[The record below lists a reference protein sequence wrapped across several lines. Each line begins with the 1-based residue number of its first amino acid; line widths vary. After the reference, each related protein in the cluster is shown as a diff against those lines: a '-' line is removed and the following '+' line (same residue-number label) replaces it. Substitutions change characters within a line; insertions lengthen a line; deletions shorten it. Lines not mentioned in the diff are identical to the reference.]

1 MRAVYHALQHPSI
14 VTLMPAML
22 WRLALLAAL
31 ALALIASQ
39 LAPLAAH
46 AAPTGGAFSAQPAT
60 ATYVSPKP
68 SCSAAPAPCLPSRI

>member
-1 MRAVYHALQHPSI
+1 VRAVYHALQHPTI
-14 VTLMPAML
+14 VTLMPALL

-46 AAPTGGAFSAQPAT
+46 SHSTGGAFSAQPAT
-60 ATYVSPKP
+60 AMYVSPKP
-68 SCSAAPAPCLPSRI
+68 SCSSLPAPCLPTRN

>member
-1 MRAVYHALQHPSI
+1 MRAVYHALQHPNS
-14 VTLMPAML
+14 VSLMPAML

-60 ATYVSPKP
+60 AMYVRPKP
-68 SCSAAPAPCLPSRI
+68 ACGALPTPCLPMA